1 MRLLLASAS
10 PRRAELLRAAGYT
23 FDTLAVDLDESVKT
37 GETPDVYVARLA
49 REKSAA
55 AMQRIL
61 ARAQTCSGPDR
72 AAATDVV
79 VLGADTT
86 VVVEGEILG
95 KPRDDQDG
103 ASMLRK
109 LSGRAHEVLTGISL
123 RTTEGEW
130 GRVEKTRVYM
140 TDLTDA
146 DVAWYVASGEGRDKA
161 GGYAVQGL
169 ASRFIPRLDG
179 SYANVVG
186 LPIAAVTAV
195 LREAVSKR

>member
-1 MRLLLASAS
+1 MRLVLASAS

-23 FDTLAVDLDESVKT
+23 FDTLAVDLDESVKP

-55 AMQRIL
+55 AMQRIF
-61 ARAQTCSGPDR
+61 ARAQTCSGPER

-86 VVVEGEILG
+86 VVVDGEILG
-95 KPRDDQDG
+95 KPADDRDG
-103 ASMLRK
+103 AEMLRK
-109 LSGRAHEVLTGISL
+109 LSGRAHDVLTGISL
-123 RTTEGEW
+123 RTSAAEW
-130 GRVEKTRVYM
+130 GRVAKTRVYM
-140 TDLTDA
+140 TELSAGDI
-146 DVAWYVASGEGRDKA
+146 AWYVASGEGRDKA

-179 SYANVVG
+179 SYSNVVG
-186 LPIAAVTAV
+186 LPVALVTAV
-195 LREAVSKR
+195 LQEAVSKR